1 VSETYTFRPATRDDL
16 PMLRRWL
23 ETPEVVRWWGAT
35 LEQEELLREDLD
47 NRKRPANPAF
57 RIAAARENVC
67 PLTGKL
73 RGSYDDGYGSSR
85 S

>member
-1 VSETYTFRPATRDDL
+1 MKRSKFTEAQIAFI
-16 PMLRRWL
+16 
-23 ETPEVVRWWGAT
+23 
-35 LEQEELLREDLD
+35 
-47 NRKRPANPAF
+47 RKRPANPAF
-57 RIAAARENVC
+57 RIAAARENVR